1 MPVTG
6 IVACGEEETT
16 MNQVRQ
22 ATRGLVGLMWEI
34 AGDPERG
41 KLVARGLGDLD
52 KEWDVAIAALGED
65 GLRQLRAASYA
76 ALG

>member
-1 MPVTG
+1 
-6 IVACGEEETT
+6 

-41 KLVARGLGDLD
+41 KAVAAGHGHLD
-52 KEWDVAIAALGED
+52 NEWDAAIARRG
-65 GLRQLRAASYA
+65 
-76 ALG
+76 